1 MSHAGTVVETSTEGR
16 RAGYVVAILG
26 TEVLVAVLGTLSLPG
41 SPGGNMLQLI
51 AYPLGLLLGI
61 VLWLRAPSTRPAGG
75 FLRAFLVLAL
85 SMWVLEA
92 GRLAIAGRPVSP
104 VWVTLIVLLLL
115 IWVKPPDGAAGQR
128 IVDAMAVIMVSAVV
142 VTLVLESAG
151 AALSWYQLYPPFDD
165 FIESDNA
172 GYWLP
177 LAEPLGLD
185 GRWAGPFP
193 HPNMAGPVG
202 GFLIVVGLCRR
213 GWLQW
218 VAIIAGVLVLVLTN
232 SRTSTIAALVGAVVV
247 LVAAAFRNWP
257 RSWPSRAA
265 LLGTPAVIAGLLL
278 ETAAY
283 TTPAGAVT
291 STGVSLEQ
299 FSSLS
304 GRTSIWPVY
313 LRIWQESPWYGVP
326 EGRIANALQSGELPG
341 WAITAHNLPLD
352 TLVRFGILGG
362 LLVAVAL
369 GVAAVMAWRAAA
381 GGRIVGLGTLA
392 VIFTSGLAETLV
404 FWRILA
410 ASTILLFLAV
420 LASIPDSA
428 APQVEESRSPRS
440 A

>member
-1 MSHAGTVVETSTEGR
+1 
-16 RAGYVVAILG
+16 
-26 TEVLVAVLGTLSLPG
+26 
-41 SPGGNMLQLI
+41 
-51 AYPLGLLLGI
+51 
-61 VLWLRAPSTRPAGG
+61 
-75 FLRAFLVLAL
+75 
-85 SMWVLEA
+85 
-92 GRLAIAGRPVSP
+92 VSP
-104 VWVTLIVLLLL
+104 VWITVIVLLLL
-115 IWVKPPDGAAGQR
+115 IWVKPPDGAAGKR
-128 IVDAMAVIMVSAVV
+128 IVDAMAAILVAAVV
-142 VTLVLESAG
+142 LTLVLESAG
-151 AALSWYQLYPPFDD
+151 TTLSWYQLYPPFDD

-218 VAIIAGVLVLVLTN
+218 AAIVTGVLVLVLTS

-257 RSWPSRAA
+257 RSWLSRAA
-265 LLGTPAVIAGLLL
+265 LLGTPVLIAALLL
-278 ETAAY
+278 GTAAY

-313 LRIWQESPWYGVP
+313 LRIWQESLWFGVP
-326 EGRIANALQSGELPG
+326 EGRIMNALQSGELPG

-369 GVAAVMAWRAAA
+369 GVAAVMALRAAA
-381 GGRIVGLGTLA
+381 GGRSVGLGTLA
-392 VIFTSGLAETLV
+392 VIFTSGLTEALV
-404 FWRILA
+404 FWRILT

-420 LASIPDSA
+420 LASVPE
-428 APQVEESRSPRS
+428 PTEPGVKESSSPGPP
-440 A
+440 